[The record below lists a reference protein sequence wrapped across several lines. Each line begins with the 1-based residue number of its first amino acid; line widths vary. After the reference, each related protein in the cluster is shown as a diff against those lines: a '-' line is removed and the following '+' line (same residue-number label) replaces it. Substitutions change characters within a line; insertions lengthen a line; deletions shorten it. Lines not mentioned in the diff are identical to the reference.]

1 MGSYVLVSLQSQTCS
16 SHCAESCITTRTP
29 WLGVTCSP
37 RVGEIR
43 VQPKPAQQVQIK
55 GAVAKWS
62 GECLYVKRFETGMQY
77 TGSSYREQVSRL
89 CRRMWVDK
97 KAEREMLI

>member
-1 MGSYVLVSLQSQTCS
+1 M
-16 SHCAESCITTRTP
+16 
-29 WLGVTCSP
+29 CSP

-77 TGSSYREQVSRL
+77 TGSSYREYDIKTLQEDVGLTRKPSE
-89 CRRMWVDK
+89 RR
-97 KAEREMLI
+97 

>member
-1 MGSYVLVSLQSQTCS
+1 MSRTIGSYVLVSLQSQTCS

-37 RVGEIR
+37 RVWRNEYNR
-43 VQPKPAQQVQIK
+43 NQRSKVQIK

-77 TGSSYREQVSRL
+77 TGSSYREYDIKTLQEDVN
-89 CRRMWVDK
+89 DK
-97 KAEREMLI
+97 KPS